1 MKINNNVSYAERK
14 RMSIKLERNNSM
26 NINQINKKE
35 KEKKIISD
43 STNQINSKK
52 EMKDNNYRYYKNT
65 SLKNYK
71 NIPTLKHIDS
81 ANNAREKLNNKSNY
95 LLSQTLKSNK
105 RKDDIITIQEEIL
118 ELKLINSRCNNE
130 IRILKEK
137 NKSYEDI
144 IDIKDKEMT
153 MLRKK
158 YMKILEEN
166 NIEQIKLKEKYESDY
181 KLIKKNYDISI
192 KYIKSLIQTILDLT
206 ELILFH
212 HEKSNFKNLQNNLN
226 QISFSGAG
234 DCSLDLY
241 ENNFNENRDEEN
253 KKNIILEQIKEIIIE
268 KVNNITHNLDI
279 IIDNAI
285 LEKIEKINFWNF
297 TNPISKKPSLNSN
310 LKNNHKRN
318 NINDELF
325 SGSVSKY
332 NISLNNEVLSNDF
345 DFSVSKSFYNNQS
358 SNNISAS
365 PKFNR
370 KEENKSKNLENKS
383 ISNDNKNIFNVLE
396 YSMLDLINSREYASS
411 NIQNI
416 ININNTVNNNN
427 FTENKDNNFKGFYE
441 SFSYSNSKNIITP
454 KNNNDFID
462 DSFSHN
468 KKNNEND
475 NNYNTKDNKEEKN
488 SDIGN
493 ITLQD
498 I

>member
-1 MKINNNVSYAERK
+1 MKINNNISYAERK

-35 KEKKIISD
+35 KEKEKKII
-43 STNQINSKK
+43 
-52 EMKDNNYRYYKNT
+52 KDNNYRHYKNT
-65 SLKNYK
+65 SLKNYQ

-81 ANNAREKLNNKSNY
+81 ANNSRKKLNNKSNY

-370 KEENKSKNLENKS
+370 EKENKSKNLENKS

-468 KKNNEND
+468 KKNKEND

>member
-1 MKINNNVSYAERK
+1 MKINNNISYAERK

-26 NINQINKKE
+26 NINQIN
-35 KEKKIISD
+35 
-43 STNQINSKK
+43 SKK
-52 EMKDNNYRYYKNT
+52 EMKENNYRYYKNT

-81 ANNAREKLNNKSNY
+81 ANNARKKLTNKSNY

-279 IIDNAI
+279 IIDNTI

-427 FTENKDNNFKGFYE
+427 FTENKVNNFKGFYE

-468 KKNNEND
+468 KKNKEND

>member
-35 KEKKIISD
+35 KEKKII
-43 STNQINSKK
+43 K
-52 EMKDNNYRYYKNT
+52 ENNYRYHKNT

-81 ANNAREKLNNKSNY
+81 ANNARKKLTNKSNY

-144 IDIKDKEMT
+144 IDIKDKEMA

-212 HEKSNFKNLQNNLN
+212 HDKSNYKNLQNNLN

>member
-1 MKINNNVSYAERK
+1 MKINNNISYAERK

-52 EMKDNNYRYYKNT
+52 EMKENNYRYYKNT

-81 ANNAREKLNNKSNY
+81 ANNARKKLNNKSNY

-181 KLIKKNYDISI
+181 KLIKKNYDTSI
-192 KYIKSLIQTILDLT
+192 KYIKSLIQIILDLT

-212 HEKSNFKNLQNNLN
+212 HDKSNYKNLQNNLN

-468 KKNNEND
+468 KKNKEND

>member
-1 MKINNNVSYAERK
+1 MKINNNISYAERK

-26 NINQINKKE
+26 NINQVNKKE
-35 KEKKIISD
+35 KEKKVILD
-43 STNQINSKK
+43 SINHFNSKK
-52 EMKDNNYRYYKNT
+52 EMKENNYRYHKNT
-65 SLKNYK
+65 SLKNYQ

-81 ANNAREKLNNKSNY
+81 ANNARKKLNNKSSY

-212 HEKSNFKNLQNNLN
+212 HDKSNYKNLQNNLN

-279 IIDNAI
+279 IIDNSI

-468 KKNNEND
+468 KKNGEND

>member
-81 ANNAREKLNNKSNY
+81 ANNARKKLNNKSNY

-166 NIEQIKLKEKYESDY
+166 NIEQIKLKEKYELDY

-358 SNNISAS
+358 SNISAS

-468 KKNNEND
+468 KKNKEND

>member
-1 MKINNNVSYAERK
+1 MKINNNISYAERK

-52 EMKDNNYRYYKNT
+52 EMKENNYRYYKNT

-81 ANNAREKLNNKSNY
+81 ANNARKKLNNKSNY
-95 LLSQTLKSNK
+95 LLSQTIKTNK

-212 HEKSNFKNLQNNLN
+212 HDKSNYKNLQNNLN

-297 TNPISKKPSLNSN
+297 TNPISKKPSFNSN

-365 PKFNR
+365 PKFN
-370 KEENKSKNLENKS
+370 KEKENKSKNLENKS

-468 KKNNEND
+468 KKNKEND

>member
-1 MKINNNVSYAERK
+1 MKTNNNISYAERK

-26 NINQINKKE
+26 NNNQINKKE
-35 KEKKIISD
+35 KEKEKKMVLD
-43 STNQINSKK
+43 STIQINQKK
-52 EMKDNNYRYYKNT
+52 EMKENFYRNHKNT
-65 SLKNYK
+65 SLKNCK
-71 NIPTLKHIDS
+71 NIPTLRHIDS
-81 ANNAREKLNNKSNY
+81 ANNARKKLNNKSNY
-95 LLSQTLKSNK
+95 ILSQTLKPNK
-105 RKDDIITIQEEIL
+105 KKDDIMIIQEEIL

-137 NKSYEDI
+137 NKSFEAI
-144 IDIKDKEMT
+144 IDMKDKEMT
-153 MLRKK
+153 ILRKK
-158 YMKILEEN
+158 YMKILEDN
-166 NIEQIKLKEKYESDY
+166 NIEQVKLKEKYESDY
-181 KLIKKNYDISI
+181 KLIKKNYDTSI
-192 KYIKSLIQTILDLT
+192 KYIKNLIQTIIDLT
-206 ELILFH
+206 ELIIFH
-212 HEKSNFKNLQNNLN
+212 HDKSNYKNLKNNLN

-241 ENNFNENRDEEN
+241 ENNYNNNFENIEEN

-268 KVNNITHNLDI
+268 KINNITHNLDI
-279 IIDNAI
+279 IIDNSI

-297 TNPISKKPSLNSN
+297 NNISKKPSFNSN
-310 LKNNHKRN
+310 LVNNHKRN

-358 SNNISAS
+358 SNISAS

-411 NIQNI
+411 NIHNI

-454 KNNNDFID
+454 KNKNDFID

-468 KKNNEND
+468 KKNIENVND
-475 NNYNTKDNKEEKN
+475 SKINKEEKN